1 MQKVSVIVPCY
12 NATKWLPKCFLS
24 LVSQTIGM
32 ENLELIFVD
41 DASTDGGAT
50 WFMLQE
56 FERAYPQQITIIQL
70 EGNMRQ
76 GGARNVALQHAV
88 GEYVAFV
95 DSDDFVAEN
104 FLEKTYLRAKATD
117 ADIVQFEY
125 SYYTEKLGSVT
136 SGRQVKEEVIRIQT
150 EQERKS
156 FLMSEKI
163 TYGCWN
169 KLYRRELLLQAG
181 VKYAE
186 HVIYEEPLFVYPLLF
201 YGHTYVIMN
210 DVYYFYRQNEQGT
223 MYRDMKDMSTLR
235 MHMLVQLKVWQF
247 MKKTPFFK
255 DYYEEIKLYF
265 LHSYFYETLYF
276 AKQRGFEIPWELYL
290 EMEKTIKD
298 EVPDYDRSEYATLIP
313 KQMELY
319 KLVRSGMEEQLLQ
332 NYMQTLWVAGGSDDK
347 KEK

>member
-50 WFMLQE
+50 WSMLQE
-56 FERAYPQQITIIQL
+56 FERAYPQQIVIIQL
-70 EGNMRQ
+70 EKNMRQ

-104 FLEKTYLRAKATD
+104 FLEKTYLRAKEAD

-125 SYYTEKLGSVT
+125 SYYTEKLGSVM
-136 SGRQVKEEVIRIQT
+136 SGRMVKEEVIRIQT
-150 EQERKS
+150 EQERKR

-169 KLYRRELLLQAG
+169 KLYRRVLLSQAG

-201 YGHTYVIMN
+201 YGHTYVITN
-210 DVYYFYRQNEQGT
+210 EVYYFYRQNEQGT

-235 MHMLVQLKVWQF
+235 MHMLVQHKVWQF

-255 DYYEEIKLYF
+255 NYYEEIKLYF

-276 AKQRGFEIPWELYL
+276 AKQRGFEIPWELYQEL
-290 EMEKTIKD
+290 ERTVTMEVMDISQSPY
-298 EVPDYDRSEYATLIP
+298 VGLIP

-319 KLVRSGMEEQLLQ
+319 ELVKAGMDEEKLRR
-332 NYMQTLWVAGGSDDK
+332 YMTK
-347 KEK
+347 M